1 MGKETRIGMERIAG
15 ENMSKSVKEKLD
27 SVMRSELSG
36 EKYIGLQSVTEGGD

>member
-15 ENMSKSVKEKLD
+15 ENMSKSANELD